1 MFLVSENQQ
10 NLASEKEDGN
20 VDNFQFTMDDINGH
34 PGFATAI
41 FVSWDAVADY
51 LDYFEEYGIQ
61 PSDREANPEFTRIAY
76 IEAQNWA
83 ELHQHLRGRSPS
95 PDIIMAK
102 ENEIMNSLQ
111 DHWSSCNIALEK
123 FDFDKYVSDANTW
136 SHNGAKRPELF
147 GHPPD
152 PGKALETFT
161 TDLGINFTVYRPFMI
176 PYLESYY
183 FLYNTLPEWDYEE
196 LEPSDII
203 ETLFTIQA
211 MLGNDIDI
219 SLENW
224 AGLWKFEDDLTTQFK
239 D

>member
-1 MFLVSENQQ
+1 MKVNITSPIQVNELKNGDFKVNTGSPHYIKFTNELLN
-10 NLASEKEDGN
+10 EK
-20 VDNFQFTMDDINGH
+20 
-34 PGFATAI
+34 
-41 FVSWDAVADY
+41 
-51 LDYFEEYGIQ
+51 
-61 PSDREANPEFTRIAY
+61 
-76 IEAQNWA
+76 
-83 ELHQHLRGRSPS
+83 
-95 PDIIMAK
+95 K
-102 ENEIMNSLQ
+102 
-111 DHWSSCNIALEK
+111 
-123 FDFDKYVSDANTW
+123 NT
-136 SHNGAKRPELF
+136 SKISTL
-147 GHPPD
+147 
-152 PGKALETFT
+152 KALETFT